1 MAASDPASAVDSAVR
16 RLIPPDLP
24 SVRAASLVAM
34 PKVDPEVTAGV
45 SGPGSEDEGDSGNVP
60 RSQGRPK
67 MKGLKPILRVSPLE
81 DGGSSKLPGD
91 KSGEGVEETETGNGS
106 LFLLGTAINVHYQ

>member
-1 MAASDPASAVDSAVR
+1 
-16 RLIPPDLP
+16 
-24 SVRAASLVAM
+24 M
-34 PKVDPEVTAGV
+34 PKVDPEVTAAV
-45 SGPGSEDEGDSGNVP
+45 SRPGSEDEGDSGNVP

-91 KSGEGVEETETGNGS
+91 KSGEGVEETESGNGS
-106 LFLLGTAINVHYQ
+106 IFLCFQKLSRSQYTSITSRHSLGPDTKVELVAIENTF